1 MSKLSKQARAAIPA
15 SKFAGPNRTYPIPDK
30 NHARA
35 AITGASHAEH
45 VGNISA
51 HEAAVIKATARRMLK
66 K

>member
-1 MSKLSKQARAAIPA
+1 MKLTKKARAAIPA
-15 SKFAGPNRTYPIPDK
+15 SKFAGPGRTFPIQDK

-35 AITGASHAEH
+35 AISGASRAEN

-51 HEAAVIKATARRMLK
+51 HEAAVIKAAARRVLK

>member
-15 SKFAGPNRTYPIPDK
+15 AKFAGPNRTYPINDA
-30 NHARA
+30 NHARM
-35 AITGASHAEH
+35 AISGASHAQH

-51 HEAAVIKATARRMLK
+51 HEAAVIKAAARRVLK